1 MKRSDMVSAARRGGL
16 RRLGMVILAGLVV
29 AACLSVSATA
39 VHAEFLGNLLSITAS
54 SDAGTAETNIPLPDP
69 LPNGQSPGYLQLS
82 SPELFE
88 LRTDQGELIGT
99 VGDLQIALDGDPL
112 ANISFT
118 ATAGGSDTTFS
129 LSSAIVSF
137 AAMTNPH
144 AMASAEMT
152 LTDNDG
158 SGASIDVVSPNAGL
172 FQAVYNGSATYAE
185 LLGSASF
192 TGGASASTAE
202 DTSGVIGASV
212 SSIQGVW
219 QFTLSAGD
227 GTRGR
232 GEFQVVPE
240 PSSLLLVAC
249 AVGVG
254 TVFFLRNRKRARQ
267 VSG

>member
-1 MKRSDMVSAARRGGL
+1 MKLSDIVSAARRVGL
-16 RRLGMVILAGLVV
+16 RHLGMAILAGLVV
-29 AACLSVSATA
+29 AACLSVNATA
-39 VHAEFLGNLLSITAS
+39 VHAEFLGDLLSITAS

-69 LPNGQSPGYLQLS
+69 LPNGQSPGYLQLN

-99 VGDLQIALDGDPL
+99 VDNLQIALDGDPL
-112 ANISFT
+112 ASISFT

-129 LSSAIVSF
+129 LSSAVVSF

-152 LTDNDG
+152 LTDIDG
-158 SGASIDVVSPNAGL
+158 SGASIDVVSPNTGL
-172 FQAVYNGSATYAE
+172 FQAVYNGSATYAG

-202 DTSGVIGASV
+202 DTSGVIGGSV
-212 SSIQGVW
+212 NSIQAVW

-227 GTRGR
+227 QAGGI
-232 GEFQVVPE
+232 GKFQVVPE

-254 TVFFLRNRKRARQ
+254 AVFLFRNR
-267 VSG
+267 